1 MSPDGGVGKIRVL
14 PVEVVGR
21 IAAGEVIERPAAVVK
36 ELLDNSL
43 DAGSS
48 TITVEVRD
56 GGLGL
61 IRVTDDGEGMSRAD
75 APLAF
80 QRHATSKLR
89 SDQDLWS
96 VRTMGFRGEALPSI
110 AAVSKVRLLT
120 SSRDEP
126 VGTQVSVVGG
136 SVIEIEDAAA
146 ARGTRVEVTDLF
158 YNTPARK
165 KFLKSPTT
173 EFAHISQTV
182 QQAGLAW
189 PSVHFRLFHN
199 GREVLNLPAVS
210 SVRDRVLQIYRLP
223 FLDRTVEVSGQWP
236 GLKIGGFAIQPIH
249 ARASRTPQDLFV
261 NRRPVR
267 NATVFHAIA
276 DGYASFLAKGRYP
289 VFVLFLDVDASQV
302 DVNVHPTKRE
312 IRFVDQETVH
322 HAVRQAVRE
331 ALGATPRFVSVA
343 DVRFAGWGRGGS
355 GPREST
361 AAGSD
366 QSMLRPPDVWSG
378 PRSGMAVATP
388 RTAIRDVSD
397 GETLQT
403 SFVHEPGQP
412 YEAAELEVLP
422 LGQINRTFL
431 VAQVGSE
438 LQVVDQHT
446 AHERVLFERLW
457 RAWQSRAVQ
466 SQPLLLPEPID
477 VPPDKAILLERRL
490 DDFERLGLAIEPFG
504 TGTFIVRA
512 VPALLGRLDAASL
525 IQDLIDELTQWESLS
540 SLEAK
545 MRPIIATLACH
556 GAVRAGRVM
565 NLPEVKQLIEDWVT
579 EGLIMTCPH
588 GRRVALRL
596 PAEELAK
603 IFGRA

>member
-96 VRTMGFRGEALPSI
+96 VRTLGFRGEALPSI

-136 SVIEIEDAAA
+136 SVIKIEDAAA
-146 ARGTRVEVTDLF
+146 VRGTRVEVTDLF

-173 EFAHISQTV
+173 EFAHITQTV

-199 GREVLNLPAVS
+199 GRVVLNLPAVS
-210 SVRDRVLQIYRLP
+210 SVRDRVLQIYRLS
-223 FLDRTVEVSGQWP
+223 FLDRAVEVSGQWP

-289 VFVLFLDVDASQV
+289 VFVLFLDVDASRV

-331 ALGATPRFVSVA
+331 ALGATPRFVPVG
-343 DVRFAGWGRGGS
+343 DVQFAGWDRS

-366 QSMLRPPDVWSG
+366 QSMLRQPDVWSG
-378 PRSGMAVATP
+378 PRSEVAVATP

-403 SFVHEPGQP
+403 SFVHESGQP
-412 YEAAELEVLP
+412 YGVAGLEVLP

-457 RAWQSRAVQ
+457 RAWQRRAVQ

-490 DDFERLGLAIEPFG
+490 GDFEQLGLAIEPFG

-565 NLPEVKQLIEDWVT
+565 NLPEVKQLIEDWVK

-603 IFGRA
+603 IFGRT